1 VGTHAAACVVN
12 KNDVTPAHGRYK
24 RFGLVTC
31 RDRLNTSQGAA
42 EMTIYTTE
50 KEVLALYED
59 YKELT
64 EVAKNDKGNAE
75 CALLV
80 QTLTGAPKTSLWRR
94 GKKVHDKANN
104 VTAGTAIA
112 TFKDDGSYDG
122 NSGVCHAA
130 IYIKQSSVGVEVW
143 DQWRSGHVGQRKA
156 DGYFH
161 GLRTCRFVDEAG
173 KKSKSY
179 RRQNDGDE
187 FYVITTD

>member
-1 VGTHAAACVVN
+1 
-12 KNDVTPAHGRYK
+12 
-24 RFGLVTC
+24 
-31 RDRLNTSQGAA
+31 
-42 EMTIYTTE
+42 MTIYTTN

-59 YKELT
+59 YKDQT
-64 EVAKNDKGNAE
+64 EVAKNAKGNAE

-80 QTLTGAPKTSLWRR
+80 QALTGAPNTSAWQR
-94 GKKVHDKANN
+94 GKKVRDTGSN

-112 TFKDDGSYDG
+112 TFQDDGTYDG

-130 IYIKQSSVGVEVW
+130 IYLKTTAIGVEVW
-143 DQWRSGHVGQRKA
+143 DQWRSGHIGQRKA

-161 GLRTCRFVDEAG
+161 GKRTCRFVDEDG
-173 KKSKSY
+173 KKSKNY